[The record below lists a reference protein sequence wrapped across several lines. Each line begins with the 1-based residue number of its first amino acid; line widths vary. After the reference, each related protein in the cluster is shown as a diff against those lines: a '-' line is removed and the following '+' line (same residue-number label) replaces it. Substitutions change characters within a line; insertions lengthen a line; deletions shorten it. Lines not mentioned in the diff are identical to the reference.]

1 MRREARRDVTL
12 GGVLTNDD
20 KLWKIADFCK
30 NFHGRV
36 MDFHL
41 QALSQVIFQVIFCS
55 FCMSCSKQCLQS
67 VVNSTI
73 LHFVSILKF
82 DTEKQGRGTKKS
94 QQLPPTSQGLSTLAL
109 QDNRTIAKVFQM
121 EPISL
126 VSYFIPST
134 GIQAP
139 TPSI

>member
-30 NFHGRV
+30 NFHRRV

-41 QALSQVIFQVIFCS
+41 QALSQVFFQVIFCS

-67 VVNSTI
+67 VANSTI
-73 LHFVSILKF
+73 QHCVSILKV
-82 DTEKQGRGTKKS
+82 DTPINREEGRKS
-94 QQLPPTSQGLSTLAL
+94 RNSTPQLLRG
-109 QDNRTIAKVFQM
+109 
-121 EPISL
+121 
-126 VSYFIPST
+126 
-134 GIQAP
+134 
-139 TPSI
+139 